1 MRGPAQVRQPILRSA
16 LKSYTLW
23 HMTQSVEHLLR
34 TFDHLADAEKR
45 EAVSEILRRVRGFM
59 FHPVSD
65 DELVLTAEETFL
77 ALDDREAA
85 DEHSQ

>member
-1 MRGPAQVRQPILRSA
+1 M
-16 LKSYTLW
+16 KSYTLSS
-23 HMTQSVEHLLR
+23 MTQSVEHLLR

-65 DELVLTAEETFL
+65 DELVLTAEELFL
-77 ALDDREAA
+77 ALDEREAA
-85 DEHSQ
+85 DEYSQ